1 MDYKFEIAS
10 LYEEILMEDYQSSS
24 AQALKILQGSG
35 YGEGDLD
42 KIQDVYNNVRIN
54 DPNQRPQH
62 KDINVPVLAF
72 FYIGTGGNID
82 TVRNEYQAYINSP
95 RATGQNLFSKFLQNI
110 QNEIRTK
117 QLFKPDKQE
126 EKIQLIRSMS
136 NQLAADI
143 HKYQAVKKD
152 DTAITIDDSK
162 DVAYQDDNIT
172 VYLADSKA
180 KCIYYGRNSNLCIST
195 RSGENYY
202 WRYRMGNMRED
213 GLGMTTYFVYWN
225 NSNGKK
231 RILIDALGDEEG
243 PADEYSWNPIS
254 PNDDS
259 DIAKDDLIAR
269 YPELEPAFEQDVFEF
284 IPYGEN
290 EKRFQYIDD
299 NVNSITKLSTLED
312 FEMFVEADKDIDES
326 DWEYVASKVPKEQVA
341 DLLMKYGML
350 LNLLPKEFAQKYL
363 SNSQYSRYIDKMS
376 SEAEGVVQLY
386 FEWGLDSPEVQQ
398 IMRVQQEKANELKK
412 TVLKYNKPDYTVPKW
427 YFENLYLL
435 PDLSDIEWE
444 GDIML
449 EGCLLFSLKGLPK
462 NVKGELSIVD
472 CDNLRSL
479 EGCPETVGSAFSLR
493 GLELRSL
500 AGCPKKV
507 EMMDVSSLPYIENME
522 GAPVEITEDLTIR
535 YCSNLSTLKGC
546 PKKIGGDLTLKNL
559 RELTS
564 LDGAPAYVRSLKI
577 LNAPITS
584 MKGGLKLAKGDVTL
598 GELLNL
604 ENLNGCP
611 EIAFGELNIQT
622 CPNLKSLVGAPDTVR
637 TLKIVDTSSL
647 KNLIGCPQNILWDF
661 EIEYTSI
668 ESLEGAPSMVGAS
681 VNIVNNTRI
690 KTIGDGFK
698 YVGGSFE
705 IGNAPSLISLD
716 GFPSFVGRSIS
727 LWSLKKIEN
736 LDALPSK
743 IGGTINVVDMPSDV
757 YKKLDSLKIKIQDPD
772 IAEYRDKKVEELNYM
787 GVERFHRMSK
797 QFDDEEPTQTT
808 NEHVLFCAGKTPVQN
823 LNFGYLLERAST
835 INRIFKI

>member
-152 DTAITIDDSK
+152 DTAITIDNSK

-202 WRYRMGNMRED
+202 WRYRMGNMRD
-213 GLGMTTYFVYWN
+213 DSLGMTTYFVYWN

-259 DIAKDDLIAR
+259 DIDKDDLIAR

-312 FEMFVEADKDIDES
+312 FEMFVEADKDISDS

-350 LNLLPKEFAQKYL
+350 LNLLPKEFAETYL
-363 SNSQYSRYIDKMS
+363 SKSQHSRYIDKMS
-376 SEAEGVVQLY
+376 SEADGAVQLY
-386 FEWGLDSPEVQQ
+386 FEWGLDSPKVQQ
-398 IMRVQQEKANELKK
+398 MMSDQQQKVNELRESI
-412 TVLKYNKPDYTVPKW
+412 LKYNHPNYTFPIW
-427 YFENLYLL
+427 YLEDIYIL
-435 PDLSDIEWE
+435 PDLSDINWL
-444 GDIML
+444 GDIMI
-449 EGCLLFSLKGLPK
+449 EDSKLFSLKGLPK
-462 NVKGELSIVD
+462 NIKGGLSISN
-472 CDNLRSL
+472 CSNIRSL
-479 EGCPETVGSAFSLR
+479 EGCPEEVGGLFSLEN
-493 GLELRSL
+493 LNIRSL

-507 EMMDVSSLPYIENME
+507 ESLNISSLRDIETME
-522 GAPVEITEDLTIR
+522 GAPTMVSEDLRIT
-535 YCSNLSTLKGC
+535 YCKNLKTLQGC
-546 PKKIGGDLTLKNL
+546 PDKIEGTLTLKYLQN
-559 RELTS
+559 LTS
-564 LDGAPAYVRSLKI
+564 LDGAPAYVGNLR
-577 LNAPITS
+577 ITDSELES
-584 MKGGLKLAKGDVTL
+584 MKGTLKLVRGDIY
-598 GELLNL
+598 LNSIDYL

-611 EIAFGELNIQT
+611 ETPFGELNIQT
-622 CPNLKSLVGAPDTVR
+622 CPKLNSLVGAPDTVK
-637 TLKIVDTSSL
+637 TLKIADVSSL
-647 KNLIGCPQNILWDF
+647 KNLIGCPQNVFWDF
-661 EIEYTSI
+661 ELEYTSI

-681 VNIVNNTRI
+681 VSIINNTRL

-705 IGNAPSLISLD
+705 IGNAPQLTSLD
-716 GFPSFVGRSIS
+716 GFPSFVGNNIS
-727 LWSLKKIEN
+727 LWSLDIRN
-736 LDALPSK
+736 LDAIPSK
-743 IGGTINVVDMPSDV
+743 IGGIFKPIDISRSASEKIKSPNIETQDSDIRQQAD
-757 YKKLDSLKIKIQDPD
+757 KKL
-772 IAEYRDKKVEELNYM
+772 EELNYM

-797 QFDDEEPTQTT
+797 QFKGEEPNQPA
-808 NEHVLFCAGKTPVQN
+808 NEHVLFCAGKTPVQQ
-823 LNFGYLLERAST
+823 LNFGYLLERAITLNS
-835 INRIFKI
+835 NF

>member
-72 FYIGTGGNID
+72 FYIGTGGNVD
-82 TVRNEYQAYINSP
+82 TIRNEYQAYINSP

-143 HKYQAVKKD
+143 HKYQVVKTDNKA
-152 DTAITIDDSK
+152 TTIDDSK
-162 DVAYQDDNIT
+162 DVVYQDDNIT

-202 WRYRMGNMRED
+202 WRYRMGNMRD
-213 GLGMTTYFVYWN
+213 DSLGMTTYFVYWN
-225 NSNGKK
+225 NNNGKK

-243 PADEYSWNPIS
+243 PADEYSWNPIT

-259 DIAKDDLIAR
+259 DIDKNDLIAR
-269 YPELEPAFEQDVFEF
+269 YPELEPAFEQNVFEF

-290 EKRFQYIDD
+290 EKRFRYIDD
-299 NVNSITKLSTLED
+299 NVEFITKLSTLED
-312 FEMFVEADKDIDES
+312 FEMFIEADKDIDES

-363 SNSQYSRYIDKMS
+363 SNSQFSRYVDKMS
-376 SEAEGVVQLY
+376 SEAEGAVQLY

-398 IMRVQQEKANELKK
+398 IMRVQQEKVNELRENI
-412 TVLKYNKPDYTVPKW
+412 LKYNKPEQTLPKR
-427 YFENLYLL
+427 YLEDIYIL
-435 PDLSDIEWE
+435 PDLSDIDWL
-444 GDIML
+444 GDIMI
-449 EGCLLFSLKGLPK
+449 EDFELFSLKGLPK
-462 NVKGELSIVD
+462 SIKGELSIKN
-472 CDNLRSL
+472 CSNLRSL
-479 EGCPETVGSAFSLR
+479 EGCPEEVG
-493 GLELRSL
+493 GLFALGGLDIRSL
-500 AGCPKKV
+500 EGCPKRV
-507 EMMDVSSLPYIENME
+507 GDLHISALRNIETME
-522 GAPVEITEDLTIR
+522 GAPTISSEDLRIA
-535 YCSNLSTLKGC
+535 YCKNLKSLQGC
-546 PKKIGGDLTLKNL
+546 PKKIGGALTLKSL
-559 RELTS
+559 KSLKS
-564 LDGAPAYVRSLKI
+564 LDGAPAYARDLTIQESAI
-577 LNAPITS
+577 ES
-584 MKGGLKLAKGDVTL
+584 MEGTLKLVKGDIQL
-598 GELLNL
+598 EDLDYL

-611 EIAFGELNIQT
+611 DSAFGRLSIQT
-622 CPNLKSLVGAPDTVR
+622 CPKLTSLVGAPDTVR
-637 TLKIVDTSSL
+637 TLKIVDVSSL
-647 KNLIGCPQNILWDF
+647 KNLIGCPQNVFWDF
-661 EIEYTSI
+661 ELEYTNL
-668 ESLEGAPSMVGAS
+668 ESLEGAPSMIGAS
-681 VNIVNNTRI
+681 VSIINNTRI
-690 KTIGDGFK
+690 KTIGDGFE

-705 IGNAPSLISLD
+705 IGNSPRLTSLD
-716 GFPSFVGRSIS
+716 GFPSFVGGNIN
-727 LWSLKKIEN
+727 LWSLDKIEN

-743 IGGTINVVDMPSDV
+743 IGGMFNQGDLPSDAV
-757 YKKLDSLKIKIQDPD
+757 NKIKSTNIKTQHPETARQAD
-772 IAEYRDKKVEELNYM
+772 EKLKELNYM
-787 GVERFHRMSK
+787 GAERFHRTNK
-797 QFDDEEPTQTT
+797 QFEDEQPAQTT
-808 NEHVLFCAGKTPVQN
+808 NEHVLFCAGNTPVQK
-823 LNFGYLLERAST
+823 LNFGYLLERVTTLNS
-835 INRIFKI
+835 NF